1 MNNSNDVNITLVSLY
16 GQKQPEL
23 VRLIRLLQAELH
35 NQLGEAFTAYR
46 MEQVHGTIIGLEG
59 TRTNAGIVN
68 TNLYSATGES
78 RTIDFQGLFRFLL
91 NTPMFPMKIRIGGF
105 LQDGEYPFTSRGQH
119 PYIRSFTLQGSH
131 AIVIGWPVKNRTY
144 PMSLDQ
150 LRRQCANYNVLHKYH
165 ENENNIDNDLFFVLG
180 RIDRDSVP
188 EKKAESIQDSVRR
201 LLSSREPLHM
211 LIEKERLSVVAYKDR
226 QLPTSSSAGYSLTQ
240 AQEGI
245 DKIRNLYG
253 YGKM

>member
-1 MNNSNDVNITLVSLY
+1 
-16 GQKQPEL
+16 
-23 VRLIRLLQAELH
+23 
-35 NQLGEAFTAYR
+35 

-59 TRTNAGIVN
+59 TLANTGIVN
-68 TNLYSATGES
+68 TNFHNAIGES
-78 RTIDFQGLFRFLL
+78 RSIDFQGLFRFLL
-91 NTPMFPMKIRIGGF
+91 STPLLPVNIRIGGF
-105 LQDGEYPFTSRGQH
+105 LQDSDPPFTSRGQH

-188 EKKAESIQDSVRR
+188 EKKAESIQDSMRE
-201 LLSSREPLHM
+201 LLSSRVPLHM
-211 LIEKERLSVVAYKDR
+211 LIEQERLSVVAYKDR
-226 QLPTSSSAGYSLTQ
+226 QLPTSSSAEYSLTQ
-240 AQEGI
+240 AQESI
-245 DKIRNLYG
+245 DEIRNLYG
-253 YGKM
+253 DGKM